1 MDSIGRLI
9 FFVII
14 FGLSAVIHEYAHA
27 WMANRLGDPT
37 AKNLGRLTLNP
48 LAHIDPFGTVVL
60 PIAIFVMT
68 WGRAAFA
75 YAKPV
80 PFQPYNL
87 RDQRWDPAKIAVA
100 GPGSNILVALGFGL
114 LVRYLPPSN
123 FMSLPIYITYAN
135 ILLAIFNL
143 LPIPPLDGSKLLFAV
158 LPPSFDHVRQ
168 SLERYGF
175 IIFIVFILFG
185 FRLIVM
191 PIVYLIFSLITTG
204 RFPAL

>member
-1 MDSIGRLI
+1 MDWLGRLV
-9 FFVII
+9 FFIII

-37 AKNLGRLTLNP
+37 AKHLGRLTLNP
-48 LAHIDPFGTVVL
+48 LAHIDLFGTLIL
-60 PIAIFVMT
+60 PIAIYVMT
-68 WGRAAFA
+68 SGSAVFA

-87 RDQRWDPAKIAVA
+87 RDQRWDPAKIAAA
-100 GPGSNILVALGFGL
+100 GPGSNILLALGFGL

-123 FMSLPIYITYAN
+123 FMALPIYITYAN

-158 LPPSFDHVRQ
+158 LPPSLDHTRQ
-168 SLERYGF
+168 ALERYGF
-175 IIFIVFILFG
+175 IFFIVFVLFG
-185 FRLIVM
+185 FRLVVVH
-191 PIVYLIFSLITTG
+191 IVYPIFSLITTG
-204 RFPAL
+204 HFPTL

>member
-1 MDSIGRLI
+1 MDWLGRLV
-9 FFVII
+9 FFIII

-37 AKNLGRLTLNP
+37 AKHLGRLTLNP
-48 LAHIDPFGTVVL
+48 LAHIDLFGTLIL
-60 PIAIFVMT
+60 PIAIYVMT
-68 WGRAAFA
+68 SGSAVFA

-87 RDQRWDPAKIAVA
+87 RDQRWDPAKIAAA
-100 GPGSNILVALGFGL
+100 GPGSNILLALGFGL

-123 FMSLPIYITYAN
+123 FMALPIYITYAN

-158 LPPSFDHVRQ
+158 LPPSLDHTRQ

-175 IIFIVFILFG
+175 IFFIVFVLFG
-185 FRLIVM
+185 FRLVVVH
-191 PIVYLIFSLITTG
+191 IVYPIFSLITTG
-204 RFPAL
+204 HFPTL